1 MSWDREEIG
10 CKSHWSGFGG
20 SAQTLLRTG
29 QCTIGWHAKLW
40 GLSAFLASVCQA
52 GWVLRNHLKLNIP
65 KTFLRDR
72 DNISSAGLSQA
83 VRLGW
88 GEELPVM
95 PVTVS
100 KGWSLAFKLMCK
112 VREEFCFYCI
122 CNFSTFFLIK
132 SLILPVLNQ
141 SHLFSI
147 LWLCFWEF
155 LNVLKVLI

>member
-29 QCTIGWHAKLW
+29 QCTTGWHAKLW

-72 DNISSAGLSQA
+72 DSISSAGLSQA

-88 GEELPVM
+88 GKSCLWCQSRFPKAEALPSSWCAKWGKSFAFIAFVIFLHFSWLKALFCQCLISH
-95 PVTVS
+95 TF
-100 KGWSLAFKLMCK
+100 LAFCDYAS
-112 VREEFCFYCI
+112 E
-122 CNFSTFFLIK
+122 NF
-132 SLILPVLNQ
+132 
-141 SHLFSI
+141 
-147 LWLCFWEF
+147 
-155 LNVLKVLI
+155 